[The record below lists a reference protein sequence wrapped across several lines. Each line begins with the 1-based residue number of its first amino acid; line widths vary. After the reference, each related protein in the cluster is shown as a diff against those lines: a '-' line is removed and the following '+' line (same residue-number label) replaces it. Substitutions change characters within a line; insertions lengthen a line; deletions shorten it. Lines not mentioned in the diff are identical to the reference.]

1 MKRIDTILLIFII
14 HDFFFFRC
22 CCIPNCD
29 FVKKLPNCKNSSVPD
44 FLTQASSKLLL
55 FKSTNSLG
63 LFALHFNICISSFFS
78 SSSSVVFF
86 LQQFLALFIASPA
99 AWRSNWIIFKCFHL
113 NLWTS
118 LFKFNSCNL
127 LFLRLFL
134 DIRWDVWIVQ
144 EISVLGFSI

>member
-1 MKRIDTILLIFII
+1 MKRIDTIILTFII

-22 CCIPNCD
+22 CCIPKCD
-29 FVKKLPNCKNSSVPD
+29 FVKKLPKNSSVPD

-55 FKSTNSLG
+55 FKPTNSQVCLLYTSIYVSH
-63 LFALHFNICISSFFS
+63 LFSLLLHLL
-78 SSSSVVFF
+78 FF
-86 LQQFLALFIASPA
+86 LYQFLALFIASPA
-99 AWRSNWIIFKCFHL
+99 AWRSNWIIFKCFHQ
-113 NLWTS
+113 NICS

-144 EISVLGFSI
+144 EISVVGFSI